1 MVDEKVSA
9 VVVGVDGSDGSKAAL
24 DWAADYAATVSAPV
38 EVVISW
44 HYPVAYGTV
53 PMVGLDTDFEEMA
66 GKVVSEM
73 AVEAQRTHPEVAF
86 STKVIPGPAAQ
97 ALIREADGARLLVV
111 GSRGHGA
118 FAGMLIGSVSAHC
131 VHHARCPVVVVR

>member
-1 MVDEKVSA
+1 MADEKAAA
-9 VVVGVDGSDGSKAAL
+9 VVVGVDGSDGSKAAV
-24 DWAADYAATVSAPV
+24 DWAAHYAATVSAPV
-38 EVVISW
+38 ELVITW

-73 AVEAQRTHPEVAF
+73 AAEARRSHPEVAF
-86 STKVIPGPAAQ
+86 STKVIPGAAAP
-97 ALIREADGARLLVV
+97 ALIHEAEGARLLVV

-118 FAGMLIGSVSAHC
+118 FTGMLLGSVSAHC
-131 VHHARCPVVVVR
+131 VHHAPCPVVVVR